1 MNDSYEKIIEK
12 AQTLVE
18 ALPYIRAYT
27 NKYVVIKYGG
37 NAMNS
42 PEIIK
47 TILQDVA
54 ALKAVGVYPI
64 VVHGG
69 GPEINAMLARVGKKS
84 EFINGLR
91 VTDAE
96 TMDIVQMVL
105 CGKVNKNICS
115 LLGSMGVR
123 AVGLS
128 GKDGGLIKVRK
139 KPPVGGVDYGFV
151 GEITSVDADMIEDLC
166 LEDYVPVIASIGTD
180 MSGNSYNINADTA
193 AGEVGAAIGAHK
205 LIYLTDID
213 GIRSDPSDP
222 STLLPEVRVA
232 DVERMIERLCDRRQ
246 KGYQT
251 RQYSLRHHSPLHSR
265 GAVHRQGYRYADQ
278 RITAHFS
285 RPLLPVAG

>member
-91 VTDAE
+91 LTDAE

-232 DVERMIERLCDRRQ
+232 DVERMIENGTISGGMIPKVRGCVTAVRKGIKHVNIVCGTIPHSILVELFTDRGIGTLI
-246 KGYQT
+246 KE
-251 RQYSLRHHSPLHSR
+251 
-265 GAVHRQGYRYADQ
+265 
-278 RITAHFS
+278 
-285 RPLLPVAG
+285 

>member
-180 MSGNSYNINADTA
+180 ISGNSYNINADTA

-232 DVERMIERLCDRRQ
+232 DVERMIENGTISGGMIPKVRGCVTAVRKGIKHVNIVCGTIPHSILVELFTDRGIGTLI
-246 KGYQT
+246 KE
-251 RQYSLRHHSPLHSR
+251 
-265 GAVHRQGYRYADQ
+265 
-278 RITAHFS
+278 
-285 RPLLPVAG
+285 

>member
-1 MNDSYEKIIEK
+1 MIDNYDNIIQK

-47 TILQDVA
+47 TIMQDVA
-54 ALKAVGVYPI
+54 ALKTVGVYPV

-69 GPEINAMLARVGKKS
+69 GPEINAMLSRVGKQSK
-84 EFINGLR
+84 FINGLR
-91 VTDAE
+91 VTDEE

-128 GKDGGLIKVRK
+128 GKDGGLIRVRK
-139 KPPVGGVDYGFV
+139 KPPAERYPKSRSSDCATVGGSAGLWRWCTPAGKRPRF
-151 GEITSVDADMIEDLC
+151 GK
-166 LEDYVPVIASIGTD
+166 
-180 MSGNSYNINADTA
+180 NAHRA
-193 AGEVGAAIGAHK
+193 Q
-205 LIYLTDID
+205 
-213 GIRSDPSDP
+213 
-222 STLLPEVRVA
+222 A
-232 DVERMIERLCDRRQ
+232 DVVFLLGAEKDVVAKR
-246 KGYQT
+246 T
-251 RQYSLRHHSPLHSR
+251 LRPR
-265 GAVHRQGYRYADQ
+265 GSG
-278 RITAHFS
+278 
-285 RPLLPVAG
+285 G

>member
-69 GPEINAMLARVGKKS
+69 GPEINAMLTRVGKKS

-232 DVERMIERLCDRRQ
+232 DVERMIENGTISGGMIPKVRGCVTAVRKGIKHVNIVCGTIPHSILVELFTDRGIGTLI
-246 KGYQT
+246 KE
-251 RQYSLRHHSPLHSR
+251 
-265 GAVHRQGYRYADQ
+265 
-278 RITAHFS
+278 
-285 RPLLPVAG
+285 

>member
-139 KPPVGGVDYGFV
+139 KPPVDGVDYGFV
-151 GEITSVDADMIEDLC
+151 GEITSIDAGMIEDLC

-213 GIRSDPSDP
+213 GIRSNPSDP

-232 DVERMIERLCDRRQ
+232 DVERMIENGTISGGMIPKVRGCVTAVKKGIKHVNIVCGTIPHSILVELFTDRGIGTLI
-246 KGYQT
+246 KE
-251 RQYSLRHHSPLHSR
+251 
-265 GAVHRQGYRYADQ
+265 
-278 RITAHFS
+278 
-285 RPLLPVAG
+285 

>member
-105 CGKVNKNICS
+105 FGKVNKNICS
-115 LLGSMGVR
+115 LLCSM
-123 AVGLS
+123 
-128 GKDGGLIKVRK
+128 
-139 KPPVGGVDYGFV
+139 
-151 GEITSVDADMIEDLC
+151 
-166 LEDYVPVIASIGTD
+166 
-180 MSGNSYNINADTA
+180 
-193 AGEVGAAIGAHK
+193 
-205 LIYLTDID
+205 
-213 GIRSDPSDP
+213 
-222 STLLPEVRVA
+222 
-232 DVERMIERLCDRRQ
+232 
-246 KGYQT
+246 
-251 RQYSLRHHSPLHSR
+251 
-265 GAVHRQGYRYADQ
+265 
-278 RITAHFS
+278 
-285 RPLLPVAG
+285 

>member
-96 TMDIVQMVL
+96 TLDIVQMVL

-232 DVERMIERLCDRRQ
+232 DVERMIENGTISGGMIPKVRGCVTAVRKGIKHVNIVCGTIPHSILVELFTDRGIGTLI
-246 KGYQT
+246 KE
-251 RQYSLRHHSPLHSR
+251 
-265 GAVHRQGYRYADQ
+265 
-278 RITAHFS
+278 
-285 RPLLPVAG
+285 

>member
-1 MNDSYEKIIEK
+1 MIDNYDNIIQK

-47 TILQDVA
+47 TIMQDVA
-54 ALKAVGVYPI
+54 ALKTVGVYPV

-69 GPEINAMLARVGKKS
+69 GPEINAMLSRVGKQSK
-84 EFINGLR
+84 FINGLR
-91 VTDAE
+91 VTDEE

-128 GKDGGLIKVRK
+128 GKDGGLIRVRK
-139 KPPVGGVDYGFV
+139 KPPADGVDYGYV
-151 GEITSVDADMIEDLC
+151 GQITSVDADMIEDLC
-166 LEDYVPVIASIGTD
+166 LEDYVPSLPLSARTR
-180 MSGNSYNINADTA
+180 TA
-193 AGEVGAAIGAHK
+193 WA
-205 LIYLTDID
+205 TT
-213 GIRSDPSDP
+213 
-222 STLLPEVRVA
+222 ST
-232 DVERMIERLCDRRQ
+232 
-246 KGYQT
+246 
-251 RQYSLRHHSPLHSR
+251 
-265 GAVHRQGYRYADQ
+265 
-278 RITAHFS
+278 RIPPRA
-285 RPLLPVAG
+285 R

>member
-1 MNDSYEKIIEK
+1 MVDNYDNIIQK

-47 TILQDVA
+47 TIMQDVA
-54 ALKAVGVYPI
+54 ALKTVGVYPV

-69 GPEINAMLARVGKKS
+69 GPEINAMLSRVGKRSK
-84 EFINGLR
+84 FINGLR
-91 VTDAE
+91 VTDEE

-128 GKDGGLIKVRK
+128 GKDGGLIRVRK
-139 KPPVGGVDYGFV
+139 KPSADGVDYGYV
-151 GEITSVDADMIEDLC
+151 GQITSVDADMIEDLC
-166 LEDYVPVIASIGTD
+166 LEDYVPVIASIGAD
-180 MSGNSYNINADTA
+180 ANGVGYNINADTA
-193 AGEVGAAIGAHK
+193 AGEIGAAIGAHK
-205 LIYLTDID
+205 LIFLTDID
-213 GIRSDPSDP
+213 GIRRDPADP
-222 STLLPEVRVA
+222 STLMPEVSVA
-232 DVERMIERLCDRRQ
+232 DVERMIEDGTISGGMIPKVRGCVTAVRRGIKHVNIVRGTIPHAILVELFTDRGIGTLI
-246 KGYQT
+246 KE
-251 RQYSLRHHSPLHSR
+251 
-265 GAVHRQGYRYADQ
+265 
-278 RITAHFS
+278 
-285 RPLLPVAG
+285 

>member
-1 MNDSYEKIIEK
+1 MNDSYERIIEK

-84 EFINGLR
+84 EFVGGLR
-91 VTDAE
+91 VTDEE

-105 CGKVNKNICS
+105 CGKVNKNICA

-139 KPPVGGVDYGFV
+139 KPPVGGVDYGYV
-151 GEITSVDADMIEDLC
+151 GEITSVNADMIEDLC

-180 MSGNSYNINADTA
+180 ESGMSYNINADTA

-213 GIRSDPSDP
+213 GIRSDPADP
-222 STLLPEVRVA
+222 SSLLPEVSVA
-232 DVERMIERLCDRRQ
+232 EVEKMIESGVISGGMIPKVRGCVTAVRKGIKHVNIVCGTIPHSILVELFTDRGIGTLI
-246 KGYQT
+246 KE
-251 RQYSLRHHSPLHSR
+251 
-265 GAVHRQGYRYADQ
+265 
-278 RITAHFS
+278 
-285 RPLLPVAG
+285 

>member
-91 VTDAE
+91 ITDAE

-232 DVERMIERLCDRRQ
+232 DVERMIENGTISGGMIPKVRGCVTAVRKGIKHVNIVCGTIPHSILVELFTDRGIGTLI
-246 KGYQT
+246 KE
-251 RQYSLRHHSPLHSR
+251 
-265 GAVHRQGYRYADQ
+265 
-278 RITAHFS
+278 
-285 RPLLPVAG
+285 

>member
-18 ALPYIRAYT
+18 ALPHIRAYT

-232 DVERMIERLCDRRQ
+232 DVERMIENGTISGGMIPKVRGCVTAVRKGIKHVNIVCGTIPHSILVELFTDRGIGTLI
-246 KGYQT
+246 KE
-251 RQYSLRHHSPLHSR
+251 
-265 GAVHRQGYRYADQ
+265 
-278 RITAHFS
+278 
-285 RPLLPVAG
+285 

>member
-64 VVHGG
+64 IVHGG

-232 DVERMIERLCDRRQ
+232 DVERMIENGTISGGMIPKVRGCVTAVRKGIKHVNIVCGTIPHSILVELFTDRGIGTLI
-246 KGYQT
+246 KE
-251 RQYSLRHHSPLHSR
+251 
-265 GAVHRQGYRYADQ
+265 
-278 RITAHFS
+278 
-285 RPLLPVAG
+285 

>member
-1 MNDSYEKIIEK
+1 MNDSHEQIIQK
-12 AQTLVE
+12 AQILVE

-37 NAMNS
+37 NAMNN

-54 ALKAVGVYPI
+54 ALKTVGVFP
-64 VVHGG
+64 VLVHGG
-69 GPEINAMLARVGKKS
+69 GPEINAMLARVGKESK
-84 EFINGLR
+84 FVNGLR

-105 CGKVNKNICS
+105 CGKINKNICS
-115 LLGSMGVR
+115 LLGTMGVK

-128 GKDGGLIKVRK
+128 GKDGGLIGVRK
-139 KPPVGGVDYGFV
+139 KPAVGGVDLGYV
-151 GEITSVDADMIEDLC
+151 GEITSVNADMIEDLC

-180 MSGNSYNINADTA
+180 ASGASYNINADTA

-213 GIRSDPSDP
+213 GIRRDPADP
-222 STLLPEVRVA
+222 STLMPEVRVA
-232 DVERMIERLCDRRQ
+232 EVERMIENGTISGGMIPKVHSCVTAIKRGIKHVNIVCGTIPHSILVELFTDRGIGTLIRE
-246 KGYQT
+246 
-251 RQYSLRHHSPLHSR
+251 
-265 GAVHRQGYRYADQ
+265 
-278 RITAHFS
+278 
-285 RPLLPVAG
+285 